1 MGVLY
6 VEDLASHDDPESCVV
21 IREGGGEALTGE
33 SAGRALSRVKLTS
46 RVPTLWR
53 KAEGNM
59 AWRAKASTMP
69 ALRGPRP
76 LACTEATCAGTGRSL
91 GWPLPHF
98 WRRPA
103 SGRVYP

>member
-1 MGVLY
+1 MEVLH

-33 SAGRALSRVKLTS
+33 SVGRALSRVKLTS

-59 AWRAKASTMP
+59 VRCAKASTPP
-69 ALRGPRP
+69 ALRGLRP
-76 LACTEATCAGTGRSL
+76 LARTETTCSGTGRSL
-91 GWPLPHF
+91 GWPLLQI
-98 WRRPA
+98 WQRPA
-103 SGRVYP
+103 SGRAHP